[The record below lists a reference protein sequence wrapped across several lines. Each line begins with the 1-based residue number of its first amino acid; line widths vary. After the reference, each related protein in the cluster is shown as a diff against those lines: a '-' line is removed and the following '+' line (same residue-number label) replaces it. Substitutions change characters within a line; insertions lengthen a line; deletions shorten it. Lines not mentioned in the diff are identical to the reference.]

1 MRRIELVRAGR
12 GRKMR
17 EKRKHGKRGKKRGKK
32 REHGKRKEE
41 ETKGRMYS
49 GI

>member
-17 EKRKHGKRGKKRGKK
+17 DKRKQGKRGKKRRKK
-32 REHGKRKEE
+32 REHGKRKEKNGE
-41 ETKGRMYS
+41 S
-49 GI
+49 S